1 MLAASTR
8 SYRNGL
14 PVYFILC
21 YDLYIDELFSIEI
34 QQQQLPMLASE
45 LQCLK
50 YTIIIYSEKVS
61 IISNKNILR
70 K

>member
-1 MLAASTR
+1 M
-8 SYRNGL
+8 
-14 PVYFILC
+14 
-21 YDLYIDELFSIEI
+21 EI

-50 YTIIIYSEKVS
+50 YTIIIYSEKLS
-61 IISNKNILR
+61 IISNKNIVR

>member
-1 MLAASTR
+1 M
-8 SYRNGL
+8 GCQCI
-14 PVYFILC
+14 FFLC

-34 QQQQLPMLASE
+34 QQQQLPMLASQ

-61 IISNKNILR
+61 IISNENILR